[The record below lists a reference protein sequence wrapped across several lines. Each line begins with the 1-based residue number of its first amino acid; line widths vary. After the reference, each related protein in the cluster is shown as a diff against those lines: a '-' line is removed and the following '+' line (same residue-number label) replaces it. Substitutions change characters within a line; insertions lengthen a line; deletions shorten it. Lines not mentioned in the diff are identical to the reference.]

1 MEQLGDLQ
9 QSVHGWARKRSY
21 VAVLDRLAPDV
32 AAYVKGQI
40 PPIHSVD
47 GTEVGARRAENVEV
61 SFPVPDSWEQGQKV
75 PVDLSNDEI
84 QYVNV
89 PPGAKPG
96 EMLVATLTL
105 GSTEPVT
112 AATVGR
118 AGWSKTSK
126 QMLPPPKSAPT
137 VRHGEGNVSGL
148 MDKLEKGSLSGR
160 Y

>member
-1 MEQLGDLQ
+1 MKKLGDLQ
-9 QSVHGWARKRSY
+9 HSVHGWARKRSY
-21 VAVLDRLAPDV
+21 LAVLDRLAPDV

-40 PPIHSVD
+40 SPIHSDD
-47 GTEVGARRAENVEV
+47 GTEVGARRAENIEL

-75 PVDLSNDEI
+75 PVDLSNDKI

-89 PPGAKPG
+89 PPGTKPG

-112 AATVGR
+112 AA
-118 AGWSKTSK
+118 AGWAKTSE
-126 QMLPPPKSAPT
+126 QMLPHPKSAPT

-148 MDKLEKGSLSGR
+148 TDTPRKGSLSGL